1 MMGNNEL
8 IDIHQCLITVQA
20 LRESYGP
27 SMSIC
32 GLLSILKRDE
42 IANFRYHQTENV
54 LTVTSTHK
62 TFIDEKS
69 TQ

>member
-8 IDIHQCLITVQA
+8 IDIHQCLIIVQA
-20 LRESYGP
+20 LKKIMGHRCRYVGCS
-27 SMSIC
+27 
-32 GLLSILKRDE
+32 LLKRDE

-54 LTVTSTHK
+54 LTENFTHK
-62 TFIDEKS
+62 IFIDEKS